1 MSVAGKHLIFKLLVK
16 QPFNTKS
23 KLKAVILNIIYL
35 PLIGFVLGL
44 SLAAPPGPVNAII
57 MNESSKSVLHGSS
70 VGAGAM
76 TADFIF
82 LVLLYFGRVIIP
94 EWTFKYLYLFGGVV
108 MIYLSISVLRSR
120 MPSKTPKGNYFV
132 GLSMGITNPFQIV
145 WWVTVGLF
153 LIQRMTLLSV
163 GGFFFGLLTW
173 IVLFP
178 YTMNRVGSRYSP
190 LLRIFSFIILIV
202 FAGVMF
208 FYGAA
213 SFL

>member
-1 MSVAGKHLIFKLLVK
+1 M
-16 QPFNTKS
+16 
-23 KLKAVILNIIYL
+23 ILNIIYL

-153 LIQRMTLLSV
+153 LIQSMTLLSV